1 MKYGVFLSLALTA
14 VGAAVFVPGCSSGFG
29 SVSPLLRIAV
39 TLKDPSLAGTR
50 TSRKPVS
57 IEKPDTFPVSVEVL
71 KADGKRDT
79 TFNGFVRLT
88 IKPGNV
94 VSMSGPGVVGRN
106 VRLKAGF
113 ADNIEVSVVGAFGD
127 ARIVAEDLGYQ
138 PTDLSATKPAQ
149 CADGI
154 DNDGDRMIDYPADNG
169 CQFGNDNSESGGTYE
184 AGASQALYY
193 QLPRVELV
201 RGAQCTDTSPPVCT
215 GGAATPFKST
225 QVQFD
230 TGWSAEQRKF
240 LFDMTVV
247 RIATSGFYVTDTEG
261 DRAPKDRRGYS
272 SLFAFNF
279 SAPSGMRVCD
289 RLRSLGGTATEF
301 FGSIQIGYPTWTL
314 EEWDPKKRPCGVPEP
329 KHLLGAD
336 LRTDAAKVI
345 SIPSP
350 ALVHSLVRVQTHP
363 KDKQYVEFL
372 YDPVTRD
379 PVCKAGKTN
388 CAPEGPD
395 HDFATHEI
403 DVHISRHFGDKK
415 PQLNPAYD
423 PKDSAATNAV
433 FITDDATNC
442 DFNGD
447 GSVDFNTEP
456 EKGCAKSC
464 DADVECT
471 EWSNFASRS
480 NFYLS
485 IKDTRTHGTDVKTTE
500 VKIQADGSASPGFF
514 PAKLRG
520 QLIGAFSGTLG
531 YFSGGTQYT
540 IEARCIDDI
549 ILDPNAPPKSSA
561 VACVY
566 PRSEQELEPQQ

>member
-1 MKYGVFLSLALTA
+1 MSFSMRILTPVALTLLGA
-14 VGAAVFVPGCSSGFG
+14 VMVPGCSSGFG
-29 SVSPLLRIAV
+29 ESASVLRLKVA
-39 TLKDPSLAGTR
+39 LKDAALAGSR
-50 TSRKPVS
+50 TNRKPVS
-57 IEKPDTFPVSVEVL
+57 VDKPEAFPISVEMV

-79 TFNGFVRLT
+79 SFNGYVRVN

-94 VSMSGPGVVGRN
+94 VSMSGTGVLGRN
-106 VRLKAGF
+106 VKLKNGF
-113 ADNIEVSVVGAFGD
+113 VDNVSVSVVGAFGD
-127 ARIVAEDLGYQ
+127 ARIVAEDLGYE
-138 PTDLSATKPAQ
+138 PVDIAEGGKPAQ
-149 CADGI
+149 CADGK
-154 DNDGDRMIDYPADNG
+154 DNDGDGLIDYPADPG
-169 CQFGNDNSESGGTYE
+169 CQFSNDNTEGGGSYT
-184 AGASQALYY
+184 AGASQAIYY

-201 RGAQCTDTSPPVCT
+201 RGAQCTDTSPPSCT

-230 TGWSAEQRKF
+230 TGWRPDEKKF
-240 LFDMTVV
+240 IFDMAVT
-247 RIATSGFYVTDTEG
+247 RISTSGFYVMDTEG

-272 SLFAFNF
+272 SMFAFNF
-279 SAPSGMRVCD
+279 SAPAGMRVCD

-314 EEWDPKKRPCGVPEP
+314 EEWDPKARPCGVPEP
-329 KHLLGAD
+329 KVLLGSD
-336 LRTDAAKVI
+336 LRTDPSKVI

-350 ALVHSLVRVQTHP
+350 GLVHALVRVQSGT
-363 KDKQYVEFL
+363 YTEFL
-372 YDPVTRD
+372 YDASRNPI
-379 PVCKAGKTN
+379 CKVGKPN
-388 CAPEGPD
+388 CAPESAD
-395 HDFATHEI
+395 HDSAQHTLT
-403 DVHISRHFGDKK
+403 VRVTKHFGSKK
-415 PQLNPAYD
+415 PERNPAYN
-423 PKDSAATNAV
+423 PQDSAATNAV

-447 GSVDFNTEP
+447 GSVDFSTEP

-480 NFYLS
+480 NFYLYIS
-485 IKDTRTHGTDVKTTE
+485 DRRQHGTDDVTTE
-500 VKIQADGSASPGFF
+500 VKIQADGSASAGFS
-514 PAKLRG
+514 PVALRG
-520 QLIGAFSGTLG
+520 QQIGSFSGTLG

-561 VACVY
+561 EACVY